1 MKLNE
6 CSCGCG
12 GMSDDCTS
20 NQKEQENYM
29 FFGNLETIKRAVD
42 ALLQMDPQKVDA
54 ILKDGHNWAAD
65 HIATSKDDIEEVAGF
80 LMNRMGENQ
89 MMSQPNEKSMGYV
102 QTFESF
108 VKKYG
113 EKITLE
119 EFKKIK
125 KNTKIV
131 YLGTPYTVVKNDDSV
146 LHLKSEKSGHEK
158 TVNLGMF
165 NHGGVITE

>member
-12 GMSDDCTS
+12 GMSGGCKD

-29 FFGNLETIKRAVD
+29 FFGNLETIKRAID
-42 ALLQMDPQKVDA
+42 TLLQMDPQEVDA

-80 LMNRMGENQ
+80 LMNHMGENQ

-108 VKKYG
+108 TAK
-113 EKITLE
+113 
-119 EFKKIK
+119 
-125 KNTKIV
+125 
-131 YLGTPYTVVKNDDSV
+131 
-146 LHLKSEKSGHEK
+146 
-158 TVNLGMF
+158 
-165 NHGGVITE
+165 